1 MMKKKLSVL
10 SLMLAMAMVLGLLT
24 ACGQSGEG
32 AQDAAAPAESASAP
46 VEEAS
51 AEPEDN
57 APAPEAAPAE
67 EASSAVEAA
76 PEEAEPEPVEIPP
89 LAVSLPLD
97 ETATVTIWDVFP
109 PPLVGYMEGPW
120 DCAANQLLE
129 DATNVHLDYTSV
141 STETASELFNL
152 MVASNVYCDLIYGVK
167 DFYSSGPDAA
177 ITDEIIIDLSD
188 MAATMPNYQ
197 RLLREYP
204 DAVEHTS
211 GGNMYRF
218 PMIATE
224 QFSDMVRG
232 PATRGDWLKEQNL
245 DAPETLD
252 QFHDML
258 LAFHS
263 AYGGGTYLMD
273 ASGFDNTIAGGFGI
287 QNDFY
292 QVDGEI
298 KYGPLEDGFKE
309 YVEYAHILFEE
320 GLLAPDFYAL
330 FGPPTDMISD
340 GTVGVFAADVGM
352 WPMFTSGIETEGYE
366 TVGFAPPVKNAGDKT
381 HFAQETSRISEGFS
395 ISTACEDLDLMA
407 AYIDYMYSDEFALDA
422 NFGVEGEGFYYGDDG
437 QPHLSDNVLHSTETI
452 TSFAVKKYTLFSLL
466 PHQDIQTR
474 FMDAYD
480 ENQLSTIELWTNAA
494 DSAWTLPS
502 VFTLTEDDSVAA
514 AAIMS
519 DVETSVDENLLGFIT
534 GSIPMDTYDAF
545 LQGLHEMGVDDAI
558 AIYQDALDEYLSN
571 E

>member
-51 AEPEDN
+51 AEPEAN
-57 APAPEAAPAE
+57 APAPEVAPDVEAA
-67 EASSAVEAA
+67 SAVEAA
-76 PEEAEPEPVEIPP
+76 PAEAEPEPVEIPP
-89 LAVSLPLD
+89 LAVTLPLD

-197 RLLREYP
+197 RLLSEYP

-232 PATRGDWLKEQNL
+232 PATRGDWL
-245 DAPETLD
+245 ETLD

-273 ASGFDNTIAGGFGI
+273 ASGFDNTIAGGFGV
-287 QNDFY
+287 QNAFY
-292 QVDGEI
+292 QVDGQI

-309 YVEYAHILFEE
+309 YVEYAHTLFEE

-330 FGPPTDMISD
+330 FGPPTDRISD

-480 ENQLSTIELWTNAA
+480 ENQLSTIDLWTNAA

-502 VFTLTEDDSVAA
+502 AFTLTEEDSVAA
-514 AAIMS
+514 SAIMS

-545 LQGLHEMGVDDAI
+545 IQGLHDMGVDDAI

>member
-1 MMKKKLSVL
+1 MKKKWTTL
-10 SLMLAMAMVLGLLT
+10 SLLLVLTLT
-24 ACGQSGEG
+24 VSLFAACGQSGG
-32 AQDAAAPAESASAP
+32 STAASASAPAESVEAPGPVESEAPEEPAAETPAEASAA
-46 VEEAS
+46 EETLEAS
-51 AEPEDN
+51 AEP
-57 APAPEAAPAE
+57 
-67 EASSAVEAA
+67 
-76 PEEAEPEPVEIPP
+76 EPEPVEIPP
-89 LAVSLPLD
+89 LAVILPLD

-129 DATNVHLDYTSV
+129 DATNIHLDYTSV

-197 RLLREYP
+197 RLLSEYP
-204 DAVEHTS
+204 DAAEHTS
-211 GGNMYRF
+211 GSNMYRF

-245 DAPETLD
+245 DTPETLD
-252 QFHDML
+252 EFHNML

-273 ASGFDNTIAGGFGI
+273 ATGFDNTIAGGFGI

-292 QVDGEI
+292 QVDREV
-298 KYGPLEDGFKE
+298 KYGPLEPGFKE
-309 YVEYAHILFEE
+309 YVEYAHALYAD

-352 WPMFTSGIETEGYE
+352 WPMFTSGIEAEGYD
-366 TVGFAPPVKNAGDKT
+366 TVGFAPPVKNPGDKT

-422 NFGVEGEGFYYGDDG
+422 NYGVEGEGFYYGDDG
-437 QPHLSDNVLHSTETI
+437 KPHLSDNVLHSTETI

-480 ENQLSTIELWTNAA
+480 ENQLATIDLWTNAA
-494 DSAWTLPS
+494 DSAWILPS
-502 VFTLTEDDSVAA
+502 AFTLNEDDNVAA

-534 GSIPMDTYDAF
+534 GSISLDTYDS
-545 LQGLHEMGVDDAI
+545 LIEGIKGMGVQDAI
-558 AIYQDALDEYLSN
+558 DIYQNALDEYHAN